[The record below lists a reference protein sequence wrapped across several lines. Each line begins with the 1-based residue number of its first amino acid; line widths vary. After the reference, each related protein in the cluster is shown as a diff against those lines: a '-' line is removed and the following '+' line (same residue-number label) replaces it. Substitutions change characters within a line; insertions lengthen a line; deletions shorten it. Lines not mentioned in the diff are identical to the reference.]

1 MNKVGTQKITKKVQ
15 NGPEHLQ
22 AFKIGIKYNKK
33 L

>member
-1 MNKVGTQKITKKVQ
+1 MNKVGIQEINKNVQ
-15 NGPEHLQ
+15 NGPERLQ